1 MAMKPESSGS
11 PLSGEQ
17 LARTLLFAKLAPP
30 VLRGDVIGRARL
42 LQPMEQTVRA
52 KLLLIHA
59 PAGYGKT
66 TLMVQWFKQLKEAG
80 EGVGWINLDERDNDP
95 VTLLAGLQLALLPD
109 TEQETLDALTVIN
122 RCAGNHA
129 RFTLFLDELEAV
141 HAPQAMQLLELLVD
155 YSPKNLHVVVGTRT
169 TPALP
174 LARLRIRHE
183 LFELNSEHLRFLRAE
198 AAQLLYVRGG
208 AELSGAAW
216 MICWRRLKAGPQP
229 CSWQRLRS
237 RAASIKTTSWQH
249 LSGSRSRSSSI
260 WQSTSWASCP
270 MGSAHFCWQ
279 TSGLQRLCASLCDAV
294 TGRSDSATMLGK
306 LESANLFLQPLDET
320 REWYRYHALF
330 AEFLQLQL
338 RAAAPG
344 QEIDF
349 ARRASDWCAGKWAHG
364 GGGRIQLERP

>member
-1 MAMKPESSGS
+1 
-11 PLSGEQ
+11 
-17 LARTLLFAKLAPP
+17 
-30 VLRGDVIGRARL
+30 
-42 LQPMEQTVRA
+42 MEQTVRA

-80 EGVGWINLDERDNDP
+80 EGVGWINLDERDNNP

-208 AELSGAAW
+208 AELSGAALDDLLEKTEGW
-216 MICWRRLKAGPQP
+216 AAALQLA
-229 CSWQRLRS
+229 
-237 RAASIKTTSWQH
+237 AASLARSVDQDDVMQH

-279 TSGLQRLCASLCDAV
+279 RRVCSGSVLRFAMRSPGAATVPRCWGSSKVPTCSSSPWTKRGSGIGITRCSPSFSSCSCARLRRDKRSTSRV
-294 TGRSDSATMLGK
+294 GRPIGAQAMGS
-306 LESANLFLQPLDET
+306 
-320 REWYRYHALF
+320 WW
-330 AEFLQLQL
+330 
-338 RAAAPG
+338 
-344 QEIDF
+344 
-349 ARRASDWCAGKWAHG
+349 RRSNTA
-364 GGGRIQLERP
+364 